1 MRFLVSI
8 NAAPESATAQT
19 SLEFTERL
27 LQANHTITL
36 LFFYADGVRN
46 ADSGSAISA
55 RWAALISQYSLTALC
70 CSNSAAEHA
79 LTSAGSLTAGF
90 EIGGIAQL
98 TTTAAVDAERCV
110 TFGTRTGHAPP

>member
-1 MRFLVSI
+1 MKFLVSI

-27 LQANHTITL
+27 LLADHTVVL
-36 LFFYADGVRN
+36 LFFYAEGVRN
-46 ADSGSAISA
+46 AYSGSAISA

-70 CSNSAAEHA
+70 CSNSAAEYA
-79 LTSAGSLTAGF
+79 LTSEGSLTAGF

-98 TTTAAVDAERCV
+98 TTTAAADAERCI
-110 TFGTRTGHAPP
+110 TFGTRKGHAPL